1 MRSFKFISL
10 LLPLVSFSQDIKEN
24 FLKDDRFR
32 NKNIFF
38 HHIPKTAGTSTIH
51 FLRKVLNKD
60 KLLDMYVDNLL
71 QKQIVKTDR
80 KLLEITGLSEVI
92 KILDE
97 N

>member
-1 MRSFKFISL
+1 
-10 LLPLVSFSQDIKEN
+10 
-24 FLKDDRFR
+24 
-32 NKNIFF
+32 
-38 HHIPKTAGTSTIH
+38 
-51 FLRKVLNKD
+51 
-60 KLLDMYVDNLL
+60 MYVDNLL